1 MRSPSLVAAFLLGM
15 FVACGPNGS
24 AQATPLIYDFAFF
37 KSDGTQV
44 GSGFLSVERSV
55 LDAALDVSGVNPANQ
70 APAGSKFVVMSDL
83 FDLSFSILGRTY
95 TLSDH
100 SPVVFT
106 TEEGVIFNDDLSFR
120 QFIDA
125 NIPGRPPSSSASFIN
140 FGTIG
145 DRLLFNDTV
154 ANGFQIEGSDACP
167 FVQPFSAACSFT
179 VVQAEVPEP
188 AVWLLYAGGLLGL
201 ALLRRRGSRLARA

>member
-1 MRSPSLVAAFLLGM
+1 MRQFLAMTALVLGAAAVFGGGR
-15 FVACGPNGS
+15 VAR
-24 AQATPLIYDFAFF
+24 ATPIVYDFTFF

-44 GSGFLSVERSV
+44 GSGFLSVKRSV
-55 LDAALDVSGVNPANQ
+55 LNAALDVSGVNPSDQ

-95 TLSDH
+95 TLADH

-106 TEEGVIFNDDLSFR
+106 TEEGVIFNDDLGFR

-145 DRLLFNDTV
+145 DRLLFNDAV
-154 ANGFQIEGSDACP
+154 GNGFQIEGSDACP

-188 AVWLLYAGGLLGL
+188 ASWLLFAGGLLGL
-201 ALLRRRGSRLARA
+201 ALLRHRRAHEARA